1 MKAILKLHVRILL
14 LVFGFVLPGVS
25 IAGEILPVVTLTQD
39 DVSAAEAGQDTG
51 EITISR
57 SNDGNTAAALRV
69 YLESAVQGIDYST
82 TNLSWAVG
90 TTYYLTIPATAL
102 SQSVTLTPLRDNLI
116 EDVENITFVL
126 VEPQLVGHDYTIGS
140 PSEGG
145 VTISDD
151 VAEVTFT
158 LDDGEAAEA
167 GPDSASFTVMRDTHG
182 NTRQCRESTIR
193 PPT

>member
-69 YLESAVQGIDYST
+69 YLEIGGSAVQGIDYST

-102 SQSVTLTPLRDNLI
+102 SQSVTLT
-116 EDVENITFVL
+116 T
-126 VEPQLVGHDYTIGS
+126 T
-140 PSEGG
+140 
-145 VTISDD
+145 
-151 VAEVTFT
+151 
-158 LDDGEAAEA
+158 
-167 GPDSASFTVMRDTHG
+167 
-182 NTRQCRESTIR
+182 
-193 PPT
+193 

>member
-1 MKAILKLHVRILL
+1 VKSRYPVAMMAIRRRPCACTWK
-14 LVFGFVLPGVS
+14 
-25 IAGEILPVVTLTQD
+25 
-39 DVSAAEAGQDTG
+39 
-51 EITISR
+51 
-57 SNDGNTAAALRV
+57 
-69 YLESAVQGIDYST
+69 SAVQGIDYST

-167 GPDSASFTVMRDTHG
+167 GPDSASFT
-182 NTRQCRESTIR
+182 RQCRESTIR